1 MLTRFLGLLFGLLA
15 LVVAAPAAE
24 PMKPYAQQP
33 AQMAVRRSGIPNVL
47 AKLDAGKD
55 VKIAY
60 FGGSITAQPGWRVK
74 TFDWFRKTWP
84 AAKLTEINATIGGTN
99 SEHGVYRCW
108 QDVLSKKPDLVF
120 VEFAVND
127 GGMAANDCFRG
138 MEGIVRQT
146 LIADPAIDICFV
158 YTFRTGYEK
167 DLEKGLNPPAASA
180 HEMVA
185 AWYDIPSINV
195 ALKTVQLAQEGK
207 LIYVPKVVGG
217 EKQPTPDGVI
227 LFSDDG
233 VHPHIEGGHVVY
245 TQVLI
250 EALTAWRQGAK
261 AEEHSLRSPLIADNW
276 DAAKLVPLRA
286 SMLGGEWTKMPPTEG
301 LARNFVDR
309 LPELWH
315 TAKPGSTITF
325 RVKGQTVKLYDLLG
339 PDGGQVDIEV
349 DGRKSGPVGRFDSY
363 CTYYR
368 LANLFIA
375 RDLGPGEHTIKV
387 TLRADQPSRASV
399 TDREK
404 DKPGFDPKKYD
415 GTNLWI
421 GSIMVIGDVLD

>member
-1 MLTRFLGLLFGLLA
+1 MLTRTLAAAALA
-15 LVVAAPAAE
+15 LTVAAAAMAAE

-33 AQMAVRRSGIPNVL
+33 AQMSVRRSGIPNTL
-47 AKLDAGKD
+47 AKLDAGQD

-74 TFDWFRKTWP
+74 SFDWFRKTWP

-127 GGMAANDCFRG
+127 GGMPANDCFRA

-146 LIADPAIDICFV
+146 WIASPSIDICFV

-167 DLEKGLNPPAASA
+167 DLEKGMNPAAASA

-185 AWYDIPSINV
+185 EWYGIPSINV

-207 LIYVPKVVGG
+207 LIYVPKVVNG

-233 VHPHIEGGHVVY
+233 VHPHVEGGHVVY
-245 TQVLI
+245 TQVI
-250 EALTAWRQGAK
+250 TDALTAWRQGAK
-261 AEEHSLRSPLIADNW
+261 AEDHALRSPLIADNW
-276 DAAKLVPLRA
+276 DAAKLVPLTK
-286 SMLGGEWTKMPPTEG
+286 SMLSDGWTKLPAGEG
-301 LARNFVDR
+301 LARTFADR
-309 LPELWH
+309 LPELWY
-315 TAKPGSTITF
+315 TDKPGATISF
-325 RVKGQTVKLYDLLG
+325 KVKGETVKLYDLLG
-339 PDGGQVDIEV
+339 PDGGQVDVEV
-349 DGRKSGPVGRFDSY
+349 DGKTRGPVPRFDSY

-375 RDLGPGEHTIKV
+375 RDLGPGEHAIKV

-415 GTNLWI
+415 GTKLWI
-421 GSIMVIGDVLD
+421 GSIMVIGDVLP